1 MVLESI
7 FTAKTLEKKPFDML
21 IMSMIITLV
30 CVFVSVKILPE
41 HAGILSA
48 SLITIGLTP
57 VVFKLFRM
65 EEQKERRYARKIS
78 KETFWDRHDE
88 TIILFSLFF
97 IGNFL
102 AVFLITLIAPQSF
115 IATAFGNQISAIGSI
130 NSATGAFLG
139 SDLLSI
145 IFLNNMRVMFFAFL
159 LSFLI
164 GAAGLFILSWNASV
178 LAIYLGSFIREGLH
192 QDFLLRTLGIAPHA
206 PIEIFAYFFAVI
218 AGGILSVGV
227 TREKYGSKTFKLVLR
242 DSALMLIFAVIL
254 LISGAFLEVFV

>member
-1 MVLESI
+1 MVLESL

-21 IMSMIITLV
+21 ILSMIITLV
-30 CVFVSVKILPE
+30 CVFISVKILPE
-41 HAGILSA
+41 YAGILSA

-57 VVFKLFRM
+57 VFFKIFKID
-65 EEQKERRYARKIS
+65 EESERSRARKLS
-78 KETFWDRHDE
+78 NENFWDRHDE

-102 AVFLITLIAPQSF
+102 AVFLITLIAPQTF
-115 IATAFGNQISAIGSI
+115 IATAFGNQISAIGAI
-130 NSATGAFLG
+130 NGPSGAFLG

-145 IFLNNMRVMFFAFL
+145 IFLNNMRVMFFAFI

-164 GAAGLFILSWNASV
+164 GAAGLFILSWNASI

-206 PIEIFAYFFAVI
+206 PVEIFAYFLAVI

-227 TREKYGSKTFKLVLR
+227 IREKYGSKTFNLVFR
-242 DSALMLIFAVIL
+242 DALIMLLFATLALVF
-254 LISGAFLEVFV
+254 GAVLEVYI

>member
-21 IMSMIITLV
+21 ILSIIITLV

-57 VVFKLFRM
+57 VFFKIFRID
-65 EEQKERRYARKIS
+65 EEGERRSARKLS
-78 KETFWDRHDE
+78 KQNFWERHDE

-102 AVFLITLIAPQSF
+102 AVFLIVLIAPQTF
-115 IATAFGNQISAIGSI
+115 IATAFGNQISAIGAI
-130 NSATGAFLG
+130 NPATGSFLG

-145 IFLNNMRVMFFAFL
+145 IFANNMRVMFFAFI

-164 GAAGLFILSWNASV
+164 GAAGLFILSWNASI
-178 LAIYLGSFIREGLH
+178 LAIYLGSFIKEGLH
-192 QDFLLRTLGIAPHA
+192 QDFFLRALGIAPHA
-206 PIEIFAYFFAVI
+206 PVEIFAYFLAVI

-227 TREKYGSKTFKLVLR
+227 IREKYGSKSFNLVFR
-242 DSALMLIFAVIL
+242 DAMIMLFVAVLALVI
-254 LISGAFLEVFV
+254 GAFLEVYI